1 MSECIFFIIGTMVGG
16 LTDVVLMC
24 CLQIG
29 RFSDRK
35 GVTDA

>member
-1 MSECIFFIIGTMVGG
+1 MSEFLSFIIGTIFGG
-16 LTDVVLMC
+16 LTGVVLMC

-29 RFSDRK
+29 RLSDRK

>member
-1 MSECIFFIIGTMVGG
+1 MSECISFVIGTMVGG
-16 LTDVVLMC
+16 LTGVVLMC

-29 RFSDRK
+29 RLFERK

>member
-1 MSECIFFIIGTMVGG
+1 MSECISFLMGTMVGG
-16 LTDVVLMC
+16 LTGVVLMC

-29 RFSDRK
+29 RLSERK

>member
-16 LTDVVLMC
+16 LTGVVLMC

-29 RFSDRK
+29 RFSERK

>member
-1 MSECIFFIIGTMVGG
+1 MVGG
-16 LTDVVLMC
+16 LTGVVLMC

-29 RFSDRK
+29 RLSDRK

>member
-1 MSECIFFIIGTMVGG
+1 MSECISFVIGTMVGG
-16 LTDVVLMC
+16 LTGVVLMC

-29 RFSDRK
+29 RFSNRK